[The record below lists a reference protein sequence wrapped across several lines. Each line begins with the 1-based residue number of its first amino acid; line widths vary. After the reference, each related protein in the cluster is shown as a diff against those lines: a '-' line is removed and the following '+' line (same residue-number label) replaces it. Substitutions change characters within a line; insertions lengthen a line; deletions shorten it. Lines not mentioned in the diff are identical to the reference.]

1 MTHELQRITF
11 DDFVRRPQE
20 VLDRVRRCNEP
31 VLIEQN
37 GDVFRVELQEPR
49 DVWDGYDPDRVPR
62 ALSASRGMFAGTD
75 RDEFLRE
82 INEQRE
88 QAAGR
93 FD

>member
-1 MTHELQRITF
+1 MMHEPQRITL

-20 VLDRVRRCNEP
+20 VLDRVRRRNEP

-37 GDVFRVELQEPR
+37 GDIFRVELQEPEDIWER
-49 DVWDGYDPDRVPR
+49 YDSDKVQR

-75 RDEFLRE
+75 RDEFLCE